1 MNMGSLVTRNAR
13 HWPAGL
19 ARVCGEQRLTHRQL
33 NHEVNRLANALLALG
48 VNKGDRIATLLPACP
63 ELMEVQWAAAKIGAV
78 LVPLAPGPN
87 GDNGPWLLREAR
99 ASLVVGNLATA
110 DAIAAVKPRL
120 PIAHDRYLLT
130 DAALTGFRDF
140 HGLKAAATTA
150 EPEGQP
156 AGHRDPFVVCGSGRI
171 SPAADA
177 FSSHAGQA
185 FCAAQLSAML
195 RVTAGAASMLGC
207 RLDPQAAFLVA
218 NAAAYSAGAIVF
230 APGPG
235 SDGGC
240 GEQIARERATLVVL
254 SSSDVEQ
261 VLRLP
266 VETTARLQTVAV
278 FGGAGH
284 EQATCLNQRVP
295 GRWCEIH
302 VHCSGMLTCL
312 GQQDCLR
319 KPGSIGLPMPFCELR
334 VVDPNGRPL
343 TPGEIGEISGL
354 GPAAD
359 GVFGSGPSSR
369 PTWLATG
376 EMGYAD
382 EDGFIYRIARQ
393 PAGQPQTERTSN
405 PKGAER

>member
-13 HWPAGL
+13 HWPAGI
-19 ARVCGEQRLTHRQL
+19 ARVCGDQRLTHRQL

-78 LVPLAPGPN
+78 LVPLAPSRN
-87 GDNGPWLLREAR
+87 GDKGVGLLQEAH
-99 ASLVVGNLATA
+99 ASLVVGSTATA
-110 DAIAAVKPRL
+110 DAVAAIKSVL

-130 DAALTGFRDF
+130 DAGRTGFRDF

-150 EPEGQP
+150 EPEGKP
-156 AGHRDPFVVCGSGRI
+156 AGHRDPFVVYGTGRI
-171 SPAADA
+171 SSAGES

-185 FCAAQLSAML
+185 FCAAHLSAVL
-195 RVTAGAASMLGC
+195 RMTAGEASVFGCHLDPHAASL
-207 RLDPQAAFLVA
+207 AA

-230 APGPG
+230 APGSG
-235 SDGGC
+235 TKGGC
-240 GEQIARERATLVVL
+240 GELIARERATLAIL
-254 SSSDVEQ
+254 SSPDVEQ
-261 VLRLP
+261 ALQLP
-266 VETTARLQTVAV
+266 LETIARLQTVAV
-278 FGGAGH
+278 FGGAGR
-284 EQATCLNQRVP
+284 EQAACLNQLVP

-302 VHCSGMLTCL
+302 VHCSGLLTCL

-319 KPGSIGLPMPFCELR
+319 KPGSIGLPMPFCDLR

-343 TPGEIGEISGL
+343 TPGEIGEIRGL

-359 GVFGSGPSSR
+359 GVFGGGPSSR
-369 PTWLATG
+369 PAWLATG

-382 EDGFIYRIARQ
+382 EDGFIYRIARH
-393 PAGQPQTERTSN
+393 PAGQPQTDRTSN